1 MKKINYFFLLSIVSI
16 LFISISCQN
25 SGNQKKRGNQSL
37 KIKIG
42 YIPIADCGQ
51 LYVGVEKGFFKEE
64 NIEVELV
71 KLSGGAKILEALA
84 GGSVDIAFS
93 NVISLILSN
102 SAGLDFRA
110 VTGGPVENINH
121 RETAIMV
128 PNSSSIN
135 SPKDLEGLKIAVNTR
150 KNIMEIMLIKYF
162 EKQGLDFSTVKL
174 SEIPFPNMEQVLT
187 LNQVDAI
194 TTIEPFVTFSKENG
208 NSKVFSHYFTE
219 VDSIIEISSYNA
231 SEKYILNNPD
241 VIKAFQRAIKKST
254 EYAIK
259 NENEMK
265 EIVSKYTNLS
275 TEQLANVVLPT
286 YTYELSIQRLQGF
299 CDKVYELKWSDNL
312 VNAETIIMQ

>member
-1 MKKINYFFLLSIVSI
+1 MIIF
-16 LFISISCQN
+16 SISCQN
-25 SGNQKKRGNQSL
+25 SRNQKKQEAQNSQ
-37 KIKIG
+37 IKIG

-51 LYVGVEKGFFKEE
+51 LYVGIEKGFFREE

-84 GGSVDIAFS
+84 GGSVDIGFS

-110 VTGGPVENINH
+110 VTGGPVENLNH
-121 RETAIMV
+121 KETAIMV
-128 PNSSSIN
+128 SNKSSIN
-135 SPKDLEGLKIAVNTR
+135 KPKDLEGLKIAVNTR

-162 EKQGLDFSTVKL
+162 EKHGLDYSSIKL
-174 SEIPFPNMEQVLT
+174 SEVPFPNMEQVLT

-194 TTIEPFVTFSKENG
+194 ATIEPFVTFAKENG
-208 NSKVFSHYFTE
+208 NSKVFSHYFTD

-231 SEKYILNNPD
+231 SEKYINNNPD
-241 VIKAFQRAIKKST
+241 VINAFQKAIQKST
-254 EYAIK
+254 EYAI
-259 NENEMK
+259 NHEEEMK

-275 TEQLANVVLPT
+275 VEQLTNVVLPT
-286 YTYELSIQRLQGF
+286 FTHDLSVQRLQDF

-312 VNAETIIMQ
+312 VDAKSIIMQ